1 MQAPQPEEP
10 DESGS
15 VNREQI
21 KLCIKKL
28 DRIARE
34 KNQTFEK
41 TIDQIF
47 QVRMEDT
54 F

>member
-1 MQAPQPEEP
+1 VQPEEY
-10 DESGS
+10 DENGS
-15 VNREQI
+15 MTREQI

-28 DRIARE
+28 DCIAKE

-47 QVRMEDT
+47 
-54 F
+54 